1 MTASTDQPL
10 LAVRGARKEF
20 PGVLALADASFDLR
34 PGEVHAL
41 VGENGAGKSTLIKLL
56 TGVHPS
62 DGGSIELF
70 GEPST
75 VTSPIEAQRLGL
87 ATIYQEFTLVPGMT
101 VRENLWLG
109 RERTAR
115 GFTSAAWER
124 REAVALFERL
134 GVKIDSDA
142 IVRSLPVSHQQ
153 LVEIG
158 RALLS
163 DARILIMDEPTASLS
178 PHEVTQLFAILRD
191 LREQGLGILFISHR
205 LEEVFA
211 LADRVTVLRDGVTVG
226 TWATSELTREQL
238 IEQMVGRPLDQ
249 EFPKVVA
256 EIGKPAL
263 EVRQLCGGLS
273 AAEVGNSFTVRAGEV
288 VGLFGLVGSGR
299 TELARLIAG
308 ADRIACGEVRV
319 DGEAVRIR
327 SPRDAIRA
335 GICLLSEDR
344 KAEGLVL
351 NLPSVENFALPSLHK
366 WSRSGWMNE
375 KAERAAFLTYVDAI
389 HIRISDPE
397 QPAGH
402 LSGGNQQKLLIAR
415 WLEVDSRVI
424 LFDEPTRGIDVG
436 AKAEIYQLI
445 NELAARG
452 KAILMISSELPEVLG
467 MADRILVMH
476 EGRISGQLMN
486 NDAVSQED
494 VMQLAVA

>member
-1 MTASTDQPL
+1 MAESTDQPL

-62 DGGSIELF
+62 DGGNIELF

-109 RERTAR
+109 REHTTR
-115 GFTSAAWER
+115 GFTSAPWER
-124 REAVALFERL
+124 RSAAALFERL
-134 GVKIDSDA
+134 GVKIDPDST
-142 IVRSLPVSHQQ
+142 VRSLPVSHQQ

-211 LADRVTVLRDGVTVG
+211 LADRVTVLRDGNSVG
-226 TWATSELTREQL
+226 SWPTSDLTREQL
-238 IEQMVGRPLDQ
+238 IEHMVGRPLDQ
-249 EFPKVVA
+249 EFPKVAA
-256 EIGKPAL
+256 EIGEAAL
-263 EVRQLCGGLS
+263 EVRQLRGGHS
-273 AAEVGNSFTVRAGEV
+273 PTEVGNSFTVRAGEV

-308 ADRIACGEVRV
+308 ADRIQNGEVRV
-319 DGEAVRIR
+319 DGEAVQIR

-351 NLPSVENFALPSLHK
+351 NLPSVQNFALPSLSK
-366 WSRSGWMNE
+366 WSRSGWLNE
-375 KAERAAFLTYVDAI
+375 KAERAAFLKFVDAI

-415 WLEVDSRVI
+415 WLEVDTRVI

-486 NDAVSQED
+486 NEALSQQD